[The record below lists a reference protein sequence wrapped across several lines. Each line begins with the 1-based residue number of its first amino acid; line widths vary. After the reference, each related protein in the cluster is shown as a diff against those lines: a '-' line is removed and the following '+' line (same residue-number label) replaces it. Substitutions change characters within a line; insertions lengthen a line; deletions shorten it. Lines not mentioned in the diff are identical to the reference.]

1 MLKLILTTG
10 GWVLLPLALLSLA
23 ACAVAIERCWRLLPM
38 RRRFQ
43 VDRQAL
49 LEGLISVGSE
59 AAIARLDQTSPLA
72 RVAQAGL
79 AARPRGQDMVR
90 LAALDAAQRE
100 VAHCERGLGVL
111 LAVTQVAPL
120 FGLLGTV
127 IGLVEAFQAASQ
139 ADQVSAKLLAGGIYK
154 ALGAT
159 IAGLI
164 IAIPAFLAYAGLNG
178 LVARLADQLEQVAT
192 DMPAVLK

>member
-10 GWVLLPLALLSLA
+10 GWVLLPLALLSVA

-38 RRRFQ
+38 RRRCQ
-43 VDRQAL
+43 ADRQVL
-49 LEGLISVGSE
+49 LEGMISIGAE
-59 AAIARLDQTSPLA
+59 AAIARLDQKSPMA

-79 AARPRGQDMVR
+79 AARPQGLELVR

-100 VAHCERGLGVL
+100 VALCERGLGVL

-127 IGLVEAFQAASQ
+127 IGLVEAFQAASA

-178 LVARLADQLEQVAT
+178 LVSRIADQLEQAAT
-192 DMPAVLK
+192 DMPAFLK